1 MKSQIGLK
9 NFKLGDFLSQFEEK
23 SFFFKWYDAQPTS
36 AKIGFFAAAAI
47 AMITHLVAYSTLLL
61 EEHVPGFSFG
71 WRTDQ
76 RWFHNWINSLNF
88 YYLNWVSG
96 LMQVFFLSMIVFIVI
111 KAFGINNK
119 LHALL
124 IAGLMVTFPTIANTN
139 IFTQDVAPYFFA
151 AFLSIWAFY
160 LTKIHKAG
168 WILGSVLIMLGLAI
182 YQAKISVAM
191 VASLICLILYVLE
204 KNPKFMDFVMYSS
217 RYFLLILGGLVY
229 YGASF
234 VLFDFTLDAHR
245 GINRVISFDTLRN
258 LPETLPR
265 VYLEVYYYFF
275 STIHDA
281 PRIFRIPSRWLVLS
295 YGFVFIMGI
304 ITMVHAIKSKC
315 KSPLNVVIICVLI
328 LLLPI
333 AANFSRLFDAMPDML
348 VIMMTSYAFVFFL
361 ILPLI
366 FWDNI
371 KINTFGLKKVAY
383 VAFVFIIGYYISFSN
398 FIYLRAEVMTTRH
411 LHFTNRVAARIE
423 PLLPHSTNNQVFLL
437 GNIAYNPIYPHMADF
452 TLYTPRTT
460 VTRMWGVY
468 DVGYWP
474 SDFIGNVMG
483 YRIGLN
489 VAPVPCYDKKM
500 YLADRAI
507 TYGMPVWPQEGSV
520 AFVDGVIVGM
530 FNFFGRV
537 DVENTGPG
545 SFVATAN
552 HTGKASDLMF
562 SYDWYLYRDWQ
573 RLRHVYSDVFGSGEL
588 RFEIDTVGFYRFR
601 VLVRLMDGTEI
612 IDNFS
617 AFFEVE

>member
-1 MKSQIGLK
+1 MKFGVG
-9 NFKLGDFLSQFEEK
+9 NFKLSEFLRQLEEK
-23 SFFFKWYDAQPTS
+23 SFFFKWYEAQPAT

-47 AMITHLVAYSTLLL
+47 ALITHLIAYSTLII
-61 EEHVPGFSFG
+61 EEHVPGFTFG

-76 RWFHNWINSLNF
+76 RWFHNWVNSLNF

-111 KAFGINNK
+111 KAFDIKNK
-119 LHALL
+119 RHALL

-139 IFTQDVAPYFFA
+139 IFIHDAAPYFFA

-160 LTKIHKAG
+160 LTKLYKFG
-168 WILGSVLIMLGLAI
+168 WVIGTVLIMLGLAI

-191 VASLICLILYVLE
+191 VAGLICLILHFLE
-204 KNPKFMDFVMYSS
+204 KNPKFFDFVKYSS
-217 RYFLLILGGLVY
+217 RYFLLILGGLVLY
-229 YGASF
+229 RASF
-234 VLFDFTLDAHR
+234 ILFDFTLDAHR
-245 GINRVISFDTLRN
+245 GINRVISFDTVRN

-265 VYLEVYYYFF
+265 VYMEVYYYFF

-281 PRIFRIPSRWLVLS
+281 ARIFRIPSRWLVLS
-295 YGFVFIMGI
+295 YGFVFVMGI
-304 ITMVHAIKSKC
+304 ISLIHAIKSKC
-315 KSPLNVVIICVLI
+315 KTPLNVVVVCVLV

-361 ILPLI
+361 VLPLI
-366 FWDNI
+366 MWDNI

-383 VAFVFIIGYYISFSN
+383 VAFVFIICYYVSFSN
-398 FIYLRAEVMTTRH
+398 FIYLRAEVMSMRH

-437 GNIAYNPIYPHMADF
+437 GNIASNPIYPHMADF
-452 TLYTPRTT
+452 LEYTPRATSS
-460 VTRMWGVY
+460 RMWGVY

-474 SDFIGNVMG
+474 SDFIGHVMG

-489 VAPVPCYDKKM
+489 VDYVPCYDRKE
-500 YLADRAI
+500 YLADKAI

-537 DVENTGPG
+537 DVEKTGTRN
-545 SFVATAN
+545 FVATAN

-562 SYDWYLYRDWQ
+562 LYDWYIYNEGQ
-573 RLRHVYSDVFGSGEL
+573 RLGHVYTDVFGSGVL
-588 RFEIDTVGFYRFR
+588 KYEIDTAGSYQFR
-601 VLVRLMDGTEI
+601 VFVRLMDGTEI
-612 IDNFS
+612 IDYFS
-617 AFFEVE
+617 DIFEVE